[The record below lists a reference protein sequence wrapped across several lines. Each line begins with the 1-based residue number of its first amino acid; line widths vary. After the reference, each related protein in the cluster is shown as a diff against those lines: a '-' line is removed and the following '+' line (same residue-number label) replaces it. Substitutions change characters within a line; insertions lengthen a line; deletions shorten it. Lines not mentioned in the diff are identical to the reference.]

1 MARRRKSA
9 KKRRGKESSGSVSSV
24 QSLAPS
30 EPGAAEEG
38 PESGAGR
45 WQDTEPHTGGSWSA
59 CEGAD
64 GPGVD
69 TVQRK
74 RKEDGDEEDPV
85 ALLRLPEMTDT
96 SMDSVGQPLCD
107 VMDRLNGTLDRESW
121 DRAEEEEEERTTD
134 EDAVGDGSRRRST
147 QAAAPPPQL
156 QPFRGDSG
164 GEPPDP
170 LGHPGPLA
178 PSPGFLRAPPAPAD
192 FYCFTSHSEDPA
204 ATGGGGHD
212 PAGDG
217 QPTAVPGGHAD
228 EGETEAEAA
237 SPHTQPQPQPRHAHR
252 LALEEVE
259 GEEKG
264 LEETSVLENGVS
276 PEGGSEEEQPSPT
289 ESSHPAEFR

>member
-1 MARRRKSA
+1 MARRRKPA
-9 KKRRGKESSGSVSSV
+9 KKRRGKESTGSISSV

-30 EPGAAEEG
+30 ELGAVEDE
-38 PESGAGR
+38 AGR
-45 WQDTEPHTGGSWSA
+45 GQETETHAGGSWSA
-59 CEGAD
+59 SEGAD

-69 TVQRK
+69 TMQRK
-74 RKEDGDEEDPV
+74 RKEDGDEEDPE

-121 DRAEEEEEERTTD
+121 DRAEEEEEERRTG
-134 EDAVGDGSRRRST
+134 EDVVVDGSTRRST

-170 LGHPGPLA
+170 LGQPGPLA

-192 FYCFTSHSEDPA
+192 FYCFTPHSPDPA

-217 QPTAVPGGHAD
+217 QPEALPGGHAD
-228 EGETEAEAA
+228 EGETAAEAT
-237 SPHTQPQPQPRHAHR
+237 SPQPQPQHAHG
-252 LALEEVE
+252 LALEEEE
-259 GEEKG
+259 GEAKG
-264 LEETSVLENGVS
+264 LEQAPVLENGAS
-276 PEGGSEEEQPSPT
+276 LDGGSEEEQPSPT
-289 ESSHPAEFR
+289 ENSHPAEFR